1 MLIGALHYKILIYSW
16 NQSVFFLSRQ
26 GVFQWTMLLFPESSP
41 LLYSALI
48 LLNCLLVLHTQ
59 GFFIKRRL
67 YSGFLI
73 WSKCFLFN
81 LIEVFSLKKF
91 FLSLFNTESNIKTMH
106 ADKKD
111 LDIHIFIY
119 TSASPGVKKSFFWP
133 FPWWR
138 KKTKKLFQF
147 IVCRWE

>member
-16 NQSVFFLSRQ
+16 NQSVFFLLRQ

-41 LLYSALI
+41 PLYSALI

-73 WSKCFLFN
+73 WLKCFLLWN
-81 LIEVFSLKKF
+81 FS
-91 FLSLFNTESNIKTMH
+91 SPSINLFNTESNIKAMC

-138 KKTKKLFQF
+138 KKTRKLFQF

>member
-41 LLYSALI
+41 PLYSALI

-81 LIEVFSLKKF
+81 LIEVFSLTKF
-91 FLSLFNTESNIKTMH
+91 FLSLFNTESNIKAMR

-138 KKTKKLFQF
+138 KKTRKLF
-147 IVCRWE
+147 

>member
-73 WSKCFLFN
+73 WLKCFLFN
-81 LIEVFSLKKF
+81 LIEVFSLTKF
-91 FLSLFNTESNIKTMH
+91 FLSLFNTKSNIKAMR

-138 KKTKKLFQF
+138 KKDKKIIL
-147 IVCRWE
+147 IHCL

>member
-41 LLYSALI
+41 PLYSALI

-67 YSGFLI
+67 YSSFLINRSVSFLI
-73 WSKCFLFN
+73 WLKCFLLWN
-81 LIEVFSLKKF
+81 FS
-91 FLSLFNTESNIKTMH
+91 SPSINLFNTESNIKAMR

-138 KKTKKLFQF
+138 KKTRKLF
-147 IVCRWE
+147 

>member
-41 LLYSALI
+41 PLYSALI

-81 LIEVFSLKKF
+81 LIEVFSLTKF
-91 FLSLFNTESNIKTMH
+91 FLSLFNTESNIKAMH

-138 KKTKKLFQF
+138 KKTRKLF
-147 IVCRWE
+147 

>member
-41 LLYSALI
+41 PLYSALI

-59 GFFIKRRL
+59 GFFIIRRL
-67 YSGFLI
+67 HSGFLI

-81 LIEVFSLKKF
+81 LIEVFSLTKF
-91 FLSLFNTESNIKTMH
+91 FLSLFNTESNIKAMH

-138 KKTKKLFQF
+138 KKTRKLF
-147 IVCRWE
+147 